1 MPASRLSAWSFAALQ
16 LAFVAGVL
24 GVIYWRMGTFPQ
36 GPQIP
41 TLRETPLVVTSRYD
55 VPEVV
60 TDEELQRILPRLR
73 PRLNGKQTK
82 IGGLDHALRFWTAE
96 ARFDDPQFV
105 SGAELRSLLTD
116 HRAFAKLYGE
126 QERPLLIP
134 EPNGVRVRS
143 QEGSAT
149 STHFDHTVACLA
161 EVGTPLDFPVV
172 TAARGPLQQPATF
185 RDMLEFAL
193 TDFSL
198 NQFEYEWSIQAFALY
213 APTKEGWLTK
223 EGQRVTYD
231 VLAQRLMRERLP
243 RGVCFGNHRLYT
255 LAVLLQIDETNSLLS
270 PEVRRQVLDFLTQ
283 QSVTLLRNQ
292 HAEGYWSSDWA
303 RQEGTP
309 AVEADATGDVVS
321 DRILATG
328 HALEWWAIAPEECL
342 PPRENIVRASRWL
355 VKTIDA
361 QTDSDI
367 ASRYTY
373 LTHAGR
379 ALCLWRK
386 FDPAQIH

>member
-1 MPASRLSAWSFAALQ
+1 MPASRLPAWTFAALQ
-16 LAFVAGVL
+16 VAFVAAVL
-24 GVIYWRMGTFPQ
+24 GVIYWRIGSFPKS
-36 GPQIP
+36 PQVP
-41 TLRETPLVVTSRYD
+41 TLRETPLVVSSRYD

-60 TDEELQRILPRLR
+60 TDEELRRILPRIR
-73 PRLNGKQTK
+73 PKLNGKQTK
-82 IGGLDHALRFWTAE
+82 IGGMDHALRFWTAN
-96 ARFDDPQFV
+96 AKFDDAQFI
-105 SGAELRSLLTD
+105 SGEGLRRLLTD
-116 HRAFAKLYGE
+116 HREFAKVYGDK
-126 QERPLLIP
+126 ERPLLIP
-134 EPNGVRVRS
+134 EPNGIRVRS
-143 QEGSAT
+143 QEGTAT
-149 STHFDHTVACLA
+149 STHFDHTLACLA
-161 EVGTPLDFPVV
+161 EVGTPLDFPIV
-172 TAARGPLQQPATF
+172 TPSQTTTF
-185 RDMLEFAL
+185 RDVLRFAL

-213 APTKEGWLTK
+213 APTKDGWLTK
-223 EGQRVTYD
+223 EGQHITYD

-255 LAVLLQIDETNSLLS
+255 LAVLLQIDETNPLLS
-270 PEVRRQVLDFLTQ
+270 ADVRKQVIEFLTQ

-292 HAEGYWSSDWA
+292 HAEGYWSADWA
-303 RQEGTP
+303 RQEGAP
-309 AVEADATGDVVS
+309 AVETDATGDQVA

-355 VKTIDA
+355 IKTIDS
-361 QTDSDI
+361 QSDSEI